1 MSNESLALGSQ
12 KGKTGGG
19 RALEKVMRYAT
30 QRGPRVKKY
39 NRIEKA
45 MGKPVARGM
54 EEIDASERIRGR
66 RR

>member
-1 MSNESLALGSQ
+1 
-12 KGKTGGG
+12 
-19 RALEKVMRYAT
+19 MRYAT

-54 EEIDASERIRGR
+54 EEIDASEPGEYEEEER
-66 RR
+66 